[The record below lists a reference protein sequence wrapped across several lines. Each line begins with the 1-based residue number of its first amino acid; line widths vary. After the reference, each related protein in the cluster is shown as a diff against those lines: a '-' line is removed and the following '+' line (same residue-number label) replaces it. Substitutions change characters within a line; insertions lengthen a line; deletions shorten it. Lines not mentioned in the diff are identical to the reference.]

1 MYRGIQKLLTRLC
14 YLLIIAL
21 VFFYLR
27 KDQLPDY
34 KSIDQRLLQAP
45 VQQTVAGAQFTLDF
59 KGRSY
64 QVRPRALYDLRGLV
78 VSHNNPQGIGDIYH
92 DSKSLD
98 TKDLCVIW
106 GHNVRS
112 NEFQKISYWSNSW
125 TCFCQWDEGGLRFWP
140 ELLSN
145 NHLITD
151 SDVIRSKIAKTG
163 IGDQIQIKGML
174 VDYKE
179 IGGQN
184 GWRNSSLVR
193 TDTGNG
199 ACEVVFVQELNIL
212 RSTNRIWRD
221 TFKFALIALLA
232 LQCLKFAFF
241 WFFAPSE

>member
-14 YLLIIAL
+14 YILIIAL
-21 VFFYLR
+21 VFSYLR

-45 VQQTVAGAQFTLDF
+45 VQQTVSGAQFRLDF

-78 VSHNNPQGIGDIYH
+78 VSHNNPQGVGDIYH
-92 DSKSLD
+92 DAKSLD

-145 NHLITD
+145 SRSSHCSLYSVLSSPCFGYSRPRNKRSCWLISESVRT
-151 SDVIRSKIAKTG
+151 K
-163 IGDQIQIKGML
+163 DQQG
-174 VDYKE
+174 
-179 IGGQN
+179 N
-184 GWRNSSLVR
+184 SRNSDIHPYR
-193 TDTGNG
+193 DWNG
-199 ACEVVFVQELNIL
+199 ISCRVGVH
-212 RSTNRIWRD
+212 T
-221 TFKFALIALLA
+221 
-232 LQCLKFAFF
+232 
-241 WFFAPSE
+241 